1 MKGAESSWSLSAV
14 VSRYISDKIHSLLQP
29 YLENIIIDA
38 QVGLQPEVALTDIML
53 REDALDRLAL
63 PLRVS
68 KQSRVSLLKV
78 TLPLTA
84 YNREPVTVVLEKVRV
99 FVVPN
104 EVPWQ
109 STAKNQEK
117 LQRLAAWRE
126 QQRSRPNEGETK
138 SFLNSLKETVLNNLC
153 IVVKD
158 MEVVY
163 LDEVSLGFPCFVRLY
178 VDLLKLE
185 TTNSQWQTAFSQSET
200 ETFRVL
206 KVQGLSLAVVADG
219 PEPRSG
225 DLHDY
230 YHRVALSERHYVLRP
245 CSLTIKHKFSHA
257 ERSQSVSAE
266 IGVLEFA
273 LSEAQILLLQHCMR
287 FFAFKHSYA
296 RYHSLR
302 PSLALKTEP
311 KSWWRYLV
319 RAYQLDLGRGKRRVD
334 SQQQQNDYLDLF
346 KRHQDII
353 HAPWLQPLKRAELAR
368 LRGLEE
374 ALPIRL
380 LLNLR
385 SYALAMLRQE
395 AAVYAQRAGAD
406 GSSIGDLWSFYMQD
420 FKESAAE
427 QPIWRNSRSGDTF
440 PSQSPN
446 WKVKVSVTSLLLF
459 LQRST
464 SREPRQPTL
473 QIFSREECDCEHCQ
487 KKSFAGRQALPPTV
501 MTLRSASSDHDS
513 LVDSEEEK
521 PEPTHEGRPLL
532 PALRNLREYSTSF
545 DNVKAILGVTSE
557 KPDSKLFTEGTLLAV
572 HLDRITAEAEGFGA
586 QTKVRGRLGSLV
598 CWDLQSLSE
607 GEQRAQFL
615 ACYGLTSLLREA
627 VERSMNDPQLFCTLR
642 HFLTLHGLLGCFE
655 FFVHHLEVSST
666 RPTTIRYCTCKH
678 LYTPDRLFEAAF
690 NDPESNCFLHM
701 SPFQKPEDSA
711 SMQEVADRI
720 ETVFKE
726 ELLPRFLQ
734 NCARWV
740 LPGLLLA
747 SVEQAAKKTQHLRDS
762 RPAGEAKPVA
772 DFDLDLAEATTLQV
786 TLEPPRLTL
795 TNTTLA
801 ALLQWLQLDFYYKPF
816 NKAPLKD
823 SFTERLRALSPSVA
837 YLMALCQQI
846 RQPEERSSPLPVL
859 SLEVEIK
866 SAEIQ
871 LLDHGH
877 MQKYR
882 EVPAVLLQL
891 QRLGVRLT
899 SPVPA
904 PSLTQACYLKTEAE
918 AEGFQVQSL
927 GCALLRTS
935 VRIIAHECLLQHTL
949 ELPDRVLDI
958 HIPELQV
965 EINSTLLPV
974 LTFLRGIQGPRR
986 EESSQTS
993 IPAKS
998 DFTQACVLLMGKQF
1012 PGLDL
1017 YWQLKHLKY
1026 LTAVYFTLG
1035 SVARPGGLLVLFNSA
1050 AFAAPV
1056 LSVQVPLIVATF
1068 QEKVFTMGASVLLSE
1083 VRFEPEEGESIRMQ
1097 TKQGFVL
1104 PRIPAELFPLLPLA
1118 TGALQGEVDLQLQE
1132 ICVFKHNKLPK
1143 LPNDPPVG
1151 ERHKERASLSLEE
1164 SKALRRSLRSSYFE
1178 PKSAGISQLKFH
1190 INSLRWHL
1198 ERPLLQSRL
1207 LAALAGVG
1215 VILDT
1220 ADRLQ
1225 EPSPENPQP
1234 RRSKPQMKVL
1244 VNVRKVEVES
1254 MHPNSGFLLS
1264 IQDFTLKML
1273 PETRV
1278 GLLSSLSF
1286 DLVGVAL
1293 ELRSEGE
1300 GLNYLRT
1307 SVLSVS
1313 GALEK
1318 HVDKHKLTGGVRV
1331 GSVAITCADNL
1342 NLLAI
1347 PSSARQDAVADPIGE
1362 SAVLQLQWSGRRKK
1376 LQLHIRPVVVLLEL
1390 ERLGELKDFFKRQAS
1405 NRRAVPVTPNTL
1417 LSGPEVFVQRP
1428 PTQVQLNLGLERV
1441 QALFCAKNTH
1451 FLRLTL
1457 EGVTLQ
1463 NSEDCFP
1470 GSIRSVRLE
1479 PKYQEYSNLL
1489 RGPDPMVTFEVRPAA
1504 KLLRLRG
1511 SSLQYIFINRSLEDL
1526 LGFIKELKAP
1536 KKLSD
1541 PPPTLDFMV
1550 ELICEKATIIVPSTS
1565 EGKDQVIIEV
1575 AHVELNN
1582 ALRSL
1587 SKQLPQ
1593 PLQPGF
1599 EVVKKKEVTVD
1610 LSEQVKEFLCDVIS
1624 VQGEGGVCTI
1634 RRGQKLRKLCTV
1646 ARGSVEVYSAPSLP
1660 REVLDQWNL
1669 DVEVRVALEAAH
1681 LTASLSDL
1689 SQLTHILESNIDEK
1703 SDLFLKIFKWEK
1715 TDFRFQWD
1723 EGGVDMCRWVAQ
1735 HSECRES
1742 PIAMVQALDERE
1754 EES

>member
-1 MKGAESSWSLSAV
+1 MA
-14 VSRYISDKIHSLLQP
+14 SRYISDKIHSLLQP

-63 PLRVS
+63 PIRVS

-104 EVPWQ
+104 EMPWQ
-109 STAKNQEK
+109 STAKNTEK

-126 QQRSRPNEGETK
+126 QQRSRPSEGEPK
-138 SFLNSLKETVLNNLC
+138 SFLSSLKETVLNNLC
-153 IVVKD
+153 VVVKD

-185 TTNSQWQTAFSQSET
+185 TTNSQWQSAFSQSET
-200 ETFRVL
+200 ETFRVV

-219 PEPRSG
+219 PEQRSG

-245 CSLTIKHKFSHA
+245 CGLTIKHKFSHA
-257 ERSQSVSAE
+257 ERSQTVGVE
-266 IGVLEFA
+266 IGALELA
-273 LSEAQILLLQHCMR
+273 LSEAQVLLLQHCLH
-287 FFAFKHSYA
+287 FFAFKRSYA

-302 PSLALKTEP
+302 PSLALKAEP
-311 KSWWRYLV
+311 KAWWRYLV
-319 RAYQLDLGRGKRRVD
+319 RAYQSDLGRGKRSVD
-334 SQQQQNDYLDLF
+334 SQQQQSDYLELF

-353 HAPWLQPLKRAELAR
+353 HAPWLLPLKRAELAR

-385 SYALAMLRQE
+385 SSALTMLRQE
-395 AAVYAQRAGAD
+395 AAAYAQRASAE
-406 GSSIGDLWSFYMQD
+406 GSNIGNLWSYYMQD

-427 QPIWRNSRSGDTF
+427 QPVWRNSRSGDTF
-440 PSQSPN
+440 PSQSLN
-446 WKVKVSVTSLLLF
+446 WKVKASVVSLLLF

-473 QIFSREECDCEHCQ
+473 QIFNREECDCEHCQ
-487 KKSFAGRQALPPTV
+487 KKSFAGRQALAPTV
-501 MTLRSASSDHDS
+501 VLLRSASSDHDS
-513 LVDSEEEK
+513 LVDSEEEQ
-521 PEPTHEGRPLL
+521 PQTVREERPLL

-557 KPDSKLFTEGTLLAV
+557 KLDSKLFTEGTLLAV
-572 HLDRITAEAEGFGA
+572 HLDRISAEAEGFGM
-586 QTKVRGRLGSLV
+586 QTKARGRLGSLV
-598 CWDLQSLSE
+598 CWDLQGLSE

-615 ACYGLTSLLREA
+615 ACYGLSSLLREA
-627 VERSMNDPQLFCTLR
+627 VERSMNDPQLFYTLR

-655 FFVHHLEVSST
+655 FFVHHLEVSSP
-666 RPTTIRYCTCKH
+666 RPTTLRYCTCKH
-678 LYTPDRLFEAAF
+678 MYTPDRLFEAAF
-690 NDPESNCFLHM
+690 NDPDSDCFLHI

-726 ELLPRFLQ
+726 EILPRFLQ

-772 DFDLDLAEATTLQV
+772 DFDLDLAEATTLQL

-795 TNTTLA
+795 TNTTLS
-801 ALLQWLQLDFYYKPF
+801 ALLQWLQMDFYYKPF
-816 NKAPLKD
+816 NKDPLKD
-823 SFTERLRALSPSVA
+823 SFIDRLRALSPSVA
-837 YLMALCQQI
+837 YLTALCQQI
-846 RQPEERSSPLPVL
+846 RQPEERSSPLSVL

-866 SAEIQ
+866 GAEVQ
-871 LLDHGH
+871 LLDHCH

-904 PSLTQACYLKTEAE
+904 PGLTQACYLKMEAE
-918 AEGFQVQSL
+918 AEGIQVQSL

-935 VRIIAHECLLQHTL
+935 VRLSAHECLVKHTL
-949 ELPDRVLDI
+949 DFPDRVIDI
-958 HIPELQV
+958 HVPELQV

-974 LTFLRGIQGPRR
+974 LTFLQGIQAPQR
-986 EESSQTS
+986 EERPQSSA
-993 IPAKS
+993 PAKS
-998 DFTQACVLLMGKQF
+998 DSAQTCVLLLGKQF
-1012 PGLDL
+1012 PGLAL

-1026 LTAVYFTLG
+1026 RTAVYFTLG
-1035 SVARPGGLLVLFNSA
+1035 SIARPGGLLVLFNSA
-1050 AFAAPV
+1050 AFAAPL
-1056 LSVQVPLIVATF
+1056 LSVQVPLIIATF
-1068 QEKVFTMGASVLLSE
+1068 QEKVFTVEASVLLSE
-1083 VRFEPEEGESIRMQ
+1083 VKFEPEEGESIRVE
-1097 TKQGFVL
+1097 TTQGFVC

-1118 TGALQGEVDLQLQE
+1118 TGALQGDADLHLQE
-1132 ICVFKHNKLPK
+1132 VCVFKHNKLPK
-1143 LPNDPPVG
+1143 LPNNPPGG
-1151 ERHKERASLSLEE
+1151 ERPKERASLSLEE

-1178 PKSAGISQLKFH
+1178 PKSVGLSRLKLH
-1190 INSLRWHL
+1190 LYALLWHL

-1207 LAALAGVG
+1207 LAALTGVG

-1220 ADRLQ
+1220 AEQLQ
-1225 EPSPENPQP
+1225 EPAQGHPP
-1234 RRSKPQMKVL
+1234 RKLQVEVL
-1244 VNVRKVEVES
+1244 VSVKKVEVES
-1254 MHPNSGFLLS
+1254 VHPSSGFLLS
-1264 IQDFTLKML
+1264 VQEFTLKMH

-1278 GLLSSLSF
+1278 GLVSSLNF
-1286 DLVGVAL
+1286 DLVGLRL

-1300 GLNYLRT
+1300 GLTYLRT

-1313 GALEK
+1313 GAVER
-1318 HVDKHKLTGGVRV
+1318 HADKRKQTGGVRV
-1331 GSVAITCADNL
+1331 GSVAVTCGDDVV
-1342 NLLAI
+1342 LLAI
-1347 PSSARQDAVADPIGE
+1347 PSSARQDVVADPIGE
-1362 SAVLQLQWSGRRKK
+1362 SAVLQLQWSERRKK
-1376 LQLHIRPVVVLLEL
+1376 LQLQIRPVALLLEL
-1390 ERLGELKDFFKRQAS
+1390 ERLIELKDFFKRQAS
-1405 NRRAVPVTPNTL
+1405 SRRAVSVTPHTL
-1417 LSGPEVFVQRP
+1417 LSGPEVFVQRI
-1428 PTQVQLNLGLERV
+1428 PTPVQLNLGLERV
-1441 QALFCAKNTH
+1441 QVLFCAKATH

-1457 EGVTLQ
+1457 EGVTVQ
-1463 NSEDCFP
+1463 NSGECFP
-1470 GSIRSVRLE
+1470 GSVRSVRLE
-1479 PKYQEYSNLL
+1479 PKYQEYRSLL
-1489 RGPDPMVTFEVRPAA
+1489 QGPDPMVAFEVRPAA
-1504 KLLRLRG
+1504 KLLLLRG
-1511 SSLQYIFINRSLEDL
+1511 TSLHYIFLNHALEDL
-1526 LGFIKELKAP
+1526 LGFIKALKTP
-1536 KKLSD
+1536 KKLGD

-1550 ELICEKATIIVPSTS
+1550 ELVCEKATIVVPSSS
-1565 EGKDQVIIEV
+1565 EGKDQVIIEAALV
-1575 AHVELNN
+1575 KLSN

-1587 SKQLPQ
+1587 PKILPQ

-1610 LSEQVKEFLCDVIS
+1610 LSDEVKDFMCDVIS
-1624 VQGEGGVCTI
+1624 VQGEGGVCTLK
-1634 RRGQKLRKLCTV
+1634 RGEKLRRLCTV
-1646 ARGSVEVYSAPSLP
+1646 ARASVEVYSAPSLP

-1669 DVEVRVALEAAH
+1669 DVKVGVALEAAH
-1681 LTASLSDL
+1681 LTASLGDL
-1689 SQLTHILESNIDEK
+1689 SQMFHALESNIDEK
-1703 SDLFLKIFKWEK
+1703 TDLFPKTFKWEK
-1715 TDFRFQWD
+1715 TDFNFQWG
-1723 EGGVDMCRWVAQ
+1723 EGSLGMSKWIAQ
-1735 HSECRES
+1735 PTESREN